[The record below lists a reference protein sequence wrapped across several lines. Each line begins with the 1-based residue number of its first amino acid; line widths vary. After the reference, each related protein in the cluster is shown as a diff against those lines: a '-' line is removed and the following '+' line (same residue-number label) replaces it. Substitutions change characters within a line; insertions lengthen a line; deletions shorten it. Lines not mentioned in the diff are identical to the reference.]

1 MKVLVKAAPLES
13 NSVNVLGWVN
23 VLENMFNSIN
33 AINFVN
39 MSVGGMYSSIFVPLD
54 AFKSPNVSLWYID
67 NVITDAGAHEKAFD
81 ETVDNVLP

>member
-1 MKVLVKAAPLES
+1 MLPEPTAEIECVEWQIIWVSYNDCVNMKVLVKAAPLES

-39 MSVGGMYSSIFVPLD
+39 MSVGGMYSSIVVPLD
-54 AFKSPNVSLWYID
+54 AFKSPNVSL
-67 NVITDAGAHEKAFD
+67 
-81 ETVDNVLP
+81 